1 LDVNRFSKSKK
12 KKNIKMKQ
20 QSNSCIKSSLQ
31 GAVYGASLLFA
42 FLASFQAVGAVSES
56 PPNYIPEFPEHLR
69 EAGQELS
76 KDEHQMLYEL
86 AKSEKL
92 NETEISVI
100 RRAKFPQLHADL
112 PDVPANLEV
121 VLAELSVTKTLA
133 LNSHAAAATSA
144 ANLGMEYVPGYY
156 IVRFRNEEFPYALRK
171 KGGGVRELVDV
182 EGMTLTARAL
192 DLAAL
197 HGGEVIKTWSLA
209 VAGFSVKLT
218 EREADKLASHPA
230 IASVEPDGLIHA
242 HITQFTPP
250 SWGLNR
256 ITNENLSLEDVY
268 RYFNMGDGVRIYI
281 ADTGIRTTHHQFPDQ
296 GAHYDATGLGINDG
310 DGHGTFTAG
319 IALGSGDVGVAKD
332 ATAIAIKVLNNNG
345 SGTLAWILDGIDE
358 IIDMHDPGHRAVANF
373 SLGGPSNSSINT
385 AIDNLVLEGVT
396 VVVSAGNDG
405 QDASGYSPA
414 GVSSAITVG
423 ASTENDSFVTFAQT
437 GDFWASNHGALVDV
451 IAPGLNITST
461 GTASDTDEVT
471 IQHAGTSAAAPHV
484 AGTAAKLLEWDPTL
498 TPAQIE
504 QLIIDN
510 ATTGKLANVPAGTA
524 DRLLFDN
531 KFFYPF
537 HSFAEWQNSDTAAT
551 STTWFFR
558 AELGGWW
565 MAHPNNYPWFWSDP
579 DQDWYMYLTG
589 DPFLTFQR
597 ASDGNLL
604 VLNYRWK

>member
-1 LDVNRFSKSKK
+1 MIQ
-12 KKNIKMKQ
+12 KN
-20 QSNSCIKSSLQ
+20 NSCVKSSFQ
-31 GAVYGASLLFA
+31 RAIYRASILLA
-42 FLASFQAVGAVSES
+42 SLASFQDLGAVPES
-56 PPNYIPEFPEHLR
+56 PPNYVPEFPEHLR
-69 EAGQELS
+69 EAGRELS
-76 KDEHQMLYEL
+76 KDERQMLYGL

-92 NETEISVI
+92 TETEISVI
-100 RRAKFPQLHADL
+100 RRAKFPQLHAAL
-112 PDVPANLEV
+112 LDVPANLEV
-121 VLAELSVTKTLA
+121 VSAELPVTKTLA
-133 LNSHAAAATSA
+133 QHSHAVAAASA

-156 IVRFRNEEFPYALRK
+156 IVLFQDQEFPYALRK
-171 KGGGVRELVDV
+171 EGGSVRELVDV

-192 DLAAL
+192 DLAEL
-197 HGGEVIKTWSLA
+197 HGGEVIKTWSLG

-218 EREADKLASHPA
+218 EREADMLASNPA
-230 IASVEPDGLIHA
+230 IASVEPDGLTQA
-242 HITQFTPP
+242 HITQISPP

-332 ATAIAIKVLNNNG
+332 ATVIAIKVLNNNG
-345 SGTLAWILDGIDE
+345 SGTSTWILDGIDE

-373 SLGGPSNSSINT
+373 SLGGPSTPSIDT
-385 AIDNLVLEGVT
+385 AINNLVLEGVT

-405 QDASGYSPA
+405 QNASDYSPA

-423 ASTENDSFVTFAQT
+423 ACTENDSFVTFAQT
-437 GDFWASNHGALVDV
+437 GGIWGSNHGALVDV

-461 GTASDTDEVT
+461 GIASDTDEFT
-471 IQHAGTSAAAPHV
+471 KQHAGASAAAPHV

-504 QLIIDN
+504 QLIIDS

-537 HSFAEWQNSDTAAT
+537 HSIAEWQNSDTAAT

-558 AELGGWW
+558 SELGGWW
-565 MAHPNNYPWFWSDP
+565 MAHPNNYPWFWSHP